1 MGEFGGGGGY
11 VGGYIVYTPTCGV
24 ILFVCLRGHTSQGH
38 VSVHKYL
45 SGRRLTHC
53 ASIIG

>member
-1 MGEFGGGGGY
+1 MGEFGGGGY